1 MTGAGQ
7 GRLPVPQLSP
17 SPEAAPFW
25 EGCRQHR
32 LVLPY
37 CTGCRGFFFYP
48 RTACPGCGSRDVTW
62 RQSTGRGEVY
72 TFCIQHQSRLP
83 GFRDATPFVTAI
95 VELAEGP
102 RLMTFLTGV
111 PPDPASIRCG
121 MPVEAVFTELPDGT
135 VLPVFRPAPQQGT
148 RGAVAAG

>member
-1 MTGAGQ
+1 MSAVGPGA
-7 GRLPVPQLSP
+7 LPVPPLSP

-25 EGCRQHR
+25 DACRRHQ

-37 CTGCRGFFFYP
+37 CTACQRFFFYP
-48 RTACPGCGSRDVTW
+48 RACCPGCGARDVSW
-62 RQSTGRGEVY
+62 RESAGRGELY

-83 GFRDATPFVTAI
+83 GFAGATPFVTAI

-111 PPDPASIRCG
+111 PPDPALIRCG
-121 MPVEAVFTELPDGT
+121 MPVEAVFRDLPDGNA
-135 VLPVFRPAPQQGT
+135 LPVFRPVPPNS
-148 RGAVAAG
+148 